1 MQRAFGLTMVGTTV
15 LFFVCVFLLQSIATP
30 MSTSCSRYYTLSPPS
45 PSIAWLPAVPSYMPS
60 YGTCAAV
67 FPNASATMPSVGMAN
82 VQQQNM
88 AQVACSG
95 APNSAYWVATI
106 NNDCDTPA
114 CFTSDGV
121 ACTPGAAGCPCVV
134 VTACQQR
141 VFTAPLACQLCP
153 PTPCIVCPGAAPAA
167 PAATVATA
175 PANDTAPATTT
186 TAAAAPAA
194 ANATVPAADTA
205 AVLASP
211 PPAAPAAGGRRSLR
225 DDATA
230 NSTDATPT
238 PTVNSSTPTAD
249 SSPPAPQSSPP
260 ANATSAAVLSNLTIM
275 DFHPISVGGFG
286 GGYQECVSPEC
297 LQCRKT
303 SSAFHSAAGAIMLG
317 FLIYAGYLRSRL
329 HKEYG
334 IEQSGG
340 CCGEDSYL
348 PWLCCWPFAL
358 CQEAR
363 TIDAMERDQQLV
375 HGMHNPQAQPLMKTA

>member
-15 LFFVCVFLLQSIATP
+15 LFFVCVYLLQSIVAP
-30 MSTSCSRYYTLSPPS
+30 MSASCSRYYTLTPASAS
-45 PSIAWLPAVPSYMPS
+45 NAWMPAAPAYMPS

-67 FPNASATMPSVGMAN
+67 FPNASASMPSVGMSN

-95 APNSAYWVATI
+95 APNAAYWVATI
-106 NNDCDTPA
+106 NNDCNTPA

-153 PTPCIVCPGAAPAA
+153 PTPCIVCPGPAPAPPAA
-167 PAATVATA
+167 PAAADATA
-175 PANDTAPATTT
+175 PADDTAPA
-186 TAAAAPAA
+186 AKDAAAPAA
-194 ANATVPAADTA
+194 ANATAPAAAPA

-211 PPAAPAAGGRRSLR
+211 PPDAPAAGGRRSLR
-225 DDATA
+225 DADA
-230 NSTDATPT
+230 NSTDATPAAT
-238 PTVNSSTPTAD
+238 PAAANVS
-249 SSPPAPQSSPP
+249 SSPP
-260 ANATSAAVLSNLTIM
+260 ANVSSASAAESSVSALTNVTMM
-275 DFHPISVGGFG
+275 DFHPAFG
-286 GGYQECVSPEC
+286 GGGGGGGYKECVSPEC

-303 SSAFHSAAGAIMLG
+303 SSAFHSAAGLAMFG
-317 FLIYAGYLRSRL
+317 FLIYAGFQRHRL
-329 HKEYG
+329 HQEYG
-334 IEQSGG
+334 IERSGG

-363 TIDAMERDQQLV
+363 TIDAMERDQLLV